1 MSKDGIGEH
10 KESYNCPPPKSSSQL
25 SSIMNQP
32 LLSKDNPIQLAAI
45 SNYKLAQLTFSAPD
59 LNSMRKTALI
69 KNMAEV
75 IYTDTPPEWLDQM
88 RRWQFFTPE

>member
-1 MSKDGIGEH
+1 MLQECTGERL
-10 KESYNCPPPKSSSQL
+10 EQYNYAAPKSSAQL
-25 SSIMNQP
+25 SSVMNQP
-32 LLSKDNPIQLAAI
+32 LLSRDNPINLAAI

-69 KNMAEV
+69 KNMTE
-75 IYTDTPPEWLDQM
+75 M